1 MRSPRARFASPAAPP
16 ARSGQDVT
24 ASARRLVKFTKA
36 TVIIAFVWTGLC
48 AAVLTAHQTIVYLQ
62 TGEWDAFPISSVLGD
77 RGNVTYTIA
86 SSKKIES
93 DRLNVAKI
101 LDHSIE
107 IPAIVPLLI
116 ALLAL
121 LLFWAYLSRIEKEEL
136 VRTER

>member
-24 ASARRLVKFTKA
+24 ASARRLIKFTKA
-36 TVIIAFVWTGLC
+36 TVIIAFAWTGLC

-62 TGEWDAFPISSVLGD
+62 TGEWDGYPISSVIRSRD
-77 RGNVTYTIA
+77 NVTYTMA
-86 SSKKIES
+86 SSRKI
-93 DRLNVAKI
+93 DA
-101 LDHSIE
+101 DHSSVNQIFDWVLE

-121 LLFWAYLSRIEKEEL
+121 LLFWAHLSRVEKEGF
-136 VRTER
+136 VP